1 MRRGNNAPAL
11 LATAGT
17 ADHEHLRFA
26 HAEGLGEKALHGGI
40 GLAVHGRRLNAHF
53 QGIAMKAGKFAA
65 AGTGLG
71 VDGQQH
77 IGTIALDG
85 GVTQAAPTNASA
97 VGYADFTRI
106 SKIWIARKAMIGD
119 RSKPPMLGNRRRHGA
134 RMNSE
139 S

>member
-1 MRRGNNAPAL
+1 MRRGNNTPAL
-11 LATAGT
+11 LATAGA
-17 ADHEHLRFA
+17 ADHEDLRLA
-26 HAEGLGEKALHGGI
+26 HPKSLGEKALHGI
-40 GLAVHGRRLNAHF
+40 VGLAIHGQSLDADL
-53 QGIAMKAGKFAA
+53 QGITMEAGKLAA

-77 IGTIALDG
+77 IGAITLDSRA
-85 GVTQAAPTNASA
+85 TQPAPTNASA

-106 SKIWIARKAMIGD
+106 SKIWMARKAMIGD